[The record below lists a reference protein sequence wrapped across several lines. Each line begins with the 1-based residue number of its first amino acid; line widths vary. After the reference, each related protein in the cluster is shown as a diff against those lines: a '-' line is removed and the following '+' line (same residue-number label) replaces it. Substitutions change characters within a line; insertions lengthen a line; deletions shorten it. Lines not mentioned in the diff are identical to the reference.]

1 MSFTRNHSADA
12 IGPSHTC
19 ASGVP
24 AQILMGYATLPGE
37 FHMQLLG
44 HEQQYLVEGRTIRTA
59 TYVKYIIKILC
70 KID

>member
-1 MSFTRNHSADA
+1 MSFTRSDSANA

-19 ASGVP
+19 ASELS
-24 AQILMGYATLPGE
+24 AQILMGYTTLPGE
-37 FHMQLLG
+37 FHMHMLG

-59 TYVKYIIKILC
+59 TYVKYIIKILY